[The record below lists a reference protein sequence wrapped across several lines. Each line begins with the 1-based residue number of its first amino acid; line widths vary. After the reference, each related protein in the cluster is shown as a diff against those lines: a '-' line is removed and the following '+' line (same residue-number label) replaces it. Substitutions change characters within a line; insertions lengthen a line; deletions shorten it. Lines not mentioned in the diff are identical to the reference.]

1 MTLLEKIKLLM
12 KIRKPAGQLVE
23 EIEKSKD
30 KYKTVQFW
38 MSIVLIVSS
47 IVASANGLIPPKIAL
62 ILTITL
68 GSIYNALR
76 AIKNTQIEGVTPLL
90 RSTRFWVGF
99 ISIVSAW
106 LIALQDGGVSSDYLK
121 TAITVMGGI
130 MTICQAVGLKQPEE
144 LDQPANP
151 TEPEPPK
158 TL

>member
-12 KIRKPAGQLVE
+12 KIRKPVGQLVE
-23 EIEKSKD
+23 EIEKSRD

-76 AIKNTQIEGVTPLL
+76 AMKNTQIEGVTPLL

-99 ISIVSAW
+99 ASIVSAW
-106 LIALQDGGVSSDYLK
+106 LIALQDGGISSDSLK
-121 TAITVMGGI
+121 TAITIMGGV
-130 MTICQAVGLKQPEE
+130 MTICQAIGLKQPEPLE
-144 LDQPANP
+144 QTAPP
-151 TEPEPPK
+151 TEEPPK
-158 TL
+158 PL